1 MDLFQ
6 LMDDADGLRDK
17 ALDRL
22 EGIVALYRSDDPAVR
37 EEAMGRAMVFCGK
50 EWGGYAAGLE
60 ALADRCDSRDQSL
73 MALCLREEAQDP
85 GSMIRQTEAELA
97 EQAKMSDEKRA
108 VIARY
113 GSEEAA
119 LGPTPLERMFVD
131 AVSDWLGDP
140 ELDPWA
146 PIAGWAV
153 PWHPL
158 PDELAHTVAVACP
171 MPQTI
176 ADARAECMAW
186 ESRLAELDALGEGPG
201 GAVLPTACAA
211 RHRLVQLEWAATL
224 PVRSLADFQMRLE
237 YWRSHGGDDG
247 AGYARLEQD
256 FVQLLAQGVSL
267 GGVETTKDKCR
278 RLKLDNPKWS
288 LARIGQ
294 ELGISRQAVHKHLK
308 A

>member
-1 MDLFQ
+1 MDLFE
-6 LMDDADGLRDK
+6 LMNDGGSQRDK

-22 EGIVALYRSDDPAVR
+22 DGIVALYASDDSAVR

-73 MALCLREEAQDP
+73 MALRLREEAQDP
-85 GSMIRQTEAELA
+85 GSMIRQTEADMA

-119 LGPTPLERMFVD
+119 LGPIPLEKIFVD
-131 AVSDWLGDP
+131 AVADWLGLPDM
-140 ELDPWA
+140 DPWEPVA
-146 PIAGWAV
+146 DWSV
-153 PWHPL
+153 PWHPI
-158 PDELAHTVAVACP
+158 PDELAHTVAIACP
-171 MPQTI
+171 LPQNI

-186 ESRLAELDALGEGPG
+186 ESRLAELDMLGEGAG
-201 GAVLPTACAA
+201 NAVLPTACAA
-211 RHRLVQLEWAATL
+211 RYRLVQLEWAAEL

-256 FVQLLAQGVSL
+256 FAQLLAQGVSL

-294 ELGISRQAVHKHLK
+294 ELGISRQAVHKHLQ

>member
-6 LMDDADGLRDK
+6 LMDEGDSQRDK

-22 EGIVALYRSDDPAVR
+22 DGIVALYASDDAAVR
-37 EEAMGRAMVFCGK
+37 EEAMGRAMIFCGK

-60 ALADRCDSRDQSL
+60 ALADRCDARDQSL
-73 MALCLREEAQDP
+73 MALRLREEAQDP
-85 GSMIRQTEAELA
+85 GCMIRQTEAEMA
-97 EQAKMSDEKRA
+97 EQAKTSDEKRA

-113 GSEEAA
+113 GSEQAA
-119 LGPTPLERMFVD
+119 LGPTPLERMFID
-131 AVSDWLGDP
+131 AVADWQRDP
-140 ELDPWA
+140 DMDPWA
-146 PIAGWAV
+146 PVDGWSV
-153 PWHPL
+153 PWHPI

-176 ADARAECMAW
+176 ADARAECLAW
-186 ESRLAELDALGEGPG
+186 ENRLAELEVLGEGPG
-201 GAVLPTACAA
+201 SATLPTACAA
-211 RHRLVQLEWAATL
+211 RHRLVQLEWAAEL
-224 PVRSLADFQMRLE
+224 PVRSLADFHMRLE

-256 FVQLLAQGVSL
+256 FAQLLAQGVSL

-278 RLKLDNPKWS
+278 RLKLDNPGWS
-288 LARIGQ
+288 LAKIGQ